1 MPLVYVSGFIHH
13 FRIFSFRPRLAR
25 VGVCLLVP
33 LGWPSSN
40 ANQAMLIFVFYYSK
54 SIYLQQQILTIF
66 AYFRYTMA
74 KKTIYKIDE
83 MDKMDI
89 EQLEGLE

>member
-1 MPLVYVSGFIHH
+1 MRPGLSIILGYFHFFLVWQES
-13 FRIFSFRPRLAR
+13 
-25 VGVCLLVP
+25 VCLLVP

>member
-13 FRIFSFRPRLAR
+13 FGIFSFLPRLAR
-25 VGVCLLVP
+25 VRVCLLVL